1 MKTVLGEYGK
11 LIILTIVLWGMIL
24 ILFGTGEDSLFGLLK
39 NVRPSGTLGHE
50 DTFVLAE
57 SILSRHPPKLS
68 VTVKKL
74 HKGQEYDLL
83 GSEVFQIEAK
93 NPEGEDVE
101 ISVVKITDPGQQD
114 ITKEVVPE
122 KFTPALCGEYR
133 ITYQAADSYLGG
145 RKTTEKEYRFIAD

>member
-11 LIILTIVLWGMIL
+11 LIILAIALCGMIL
-24 ILFGTGEDSLFGLLK
+24 ILFGKGEDSLRGLLK

-57 SILSRHPPKLS
+57 SILSRQPPELS

-83 GSEVFQIEAK
+83 GTEAFYIEAK
-93 NPEGEDVE
+93 NPEGKNAEV
-101 ISVVKITDPGQQD
+101 SVVRIIGPGQQD
-114 ITKEVVPE
+114 ITKEVVPK
-122 KFTPALCGEYR
+122 KFTPALPGEYR
-133 ITYQAADSYLGG
+133 ITYQAADSYQGSI
-145 RKTTEKEYRFIAD
+145 KTTEKEYCFVVD